1 MTGGARHP
9 VVVMMSAQGT
19 LASIDPH
26 LRRAGVRLA
35 RVTMLTTRPI
45 EPRRWLGRLTEAGKP
60 DTVVITSRSAV
71 QAGLEPWVRASGRL
85 PRPLEIWAVGPG
97 TTHAL
102 RRAGLGR
109 SRRPRA
115 VGADA
120 LVKALYRRR
129 PRTVVYLRSDLAGA
143 RLARALREGGHRV
156 LDLVVYRVAAAKRI
170 APREVHL
177 LSQADLLVASSPSVL
192 RGLRAR
198 IDRRLFARLTQT
210 VPLVVLGARTLRSA
224 RGHGFRHVTVA
235 PSTAPGR
242 FTHHVLGVLDRADR

>member
-1 MTGGARHP
+1 MMSGPRQP

-35 RVTMLTTRPI
+35 RVTMLSTRPI
-45 EPRRWLGRLTEAGKP
+45 EPSRWLGRITEAERP

-97 TTHAL
+97 TSHAV
-102 RRAGLGR
+102 RRAKLGR
-109 SRRPRA
+109 SRHPRA

-120 LVKALYRRR
+120 LVKALHRRR

-143 RLARALREGGHRV
+143 RVARALRQEGHRV
-156 LDLVVYRVAAAKRI
+156 LDLVVYRVAASERI
-170 APREVHL
+170 APRDGHL
-177 LSQADLLVASSPSVL
+177 LYRADLLVATSPSVL
-192 RGLRAR
+192 RSLRTR
-198 IDRRLFARLTQT
+198 IDRRLFARLTRT

-235 PSTAPGR
+235 PSTAPQQ
-242 FTHHVLGVLDRADR
+242 FTHHVLGVLDLADR